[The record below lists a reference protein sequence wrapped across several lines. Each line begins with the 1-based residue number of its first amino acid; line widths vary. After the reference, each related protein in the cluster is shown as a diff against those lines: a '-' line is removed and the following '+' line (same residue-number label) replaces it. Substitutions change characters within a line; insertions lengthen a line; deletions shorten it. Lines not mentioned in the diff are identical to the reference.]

1 MKNAR
6 ALYNG
11 MNIIVDA
18 FEKRVFMTPDSPDV
32 EARSKSSDT
41 NDKDGSKFETPRE
54 VTLRSVISDFNVDRL
69 YKDRDKD
76 EQPDT
81 IDLFELESDQH
92 EQGLKILTQDQMLKR
107 LSISLAQAN
116 AGNNSEKIKNKIKQI
131 LYSLYRSKKLT
142 KQLYKS
148 LIDTV

>member
-1 MKNAR
+1 
-6 ALYNG
+6 

>member
-69 YKDRDKD
+69 CKDRDKD

-142 KQLYKS
+142 NELYKS

>member
-1 MKNAR
+1 
-6 ALYNG
+6 

-69 YKDRDKD
+69 CKDRDKD

-107 LSISLAQAN
+107 LSISLAQPN

>member
-1 MKNAR
+1 
-6 ALYNG
+6 

-116 AGNNSEKIKNKIKQI
+116 AGNNSEKVKNKIKQI

>member
-32 EARSKSSDT
+32 ETRSKSSDT

>member
-1 MKNAR
+1 
-6 ALYNG
+6 
-11 MNIIVDA
+11 
-18 FEKRVFMTPDSPDV
+18 MTPDSPDV

-131 LYSLYRSKKLT
+131 LYSLYR
-142 KQLYKS
+142 
-148 LIDTV
+148 

>member
-69 YKDRDKD
+69 CKDRDKD

>member
-1 MKNAR
+1 
-6 ALYNG
+6 

-142 KQLYKS
+142 NELYKS

>member
-1 MKNAR
+1 
-6 ALYNG
+6 
-11 MNIIVDA
+11 
-18 FEKRVFMTPDSPDV
+18 MTPDSPDV